1 MELVQEFVV
10 PRPIDA
16 AWAVLTDV
24 ERIAPCMPGA
34 QLTEVDGET
43 YRGLVKVRVGPV
55 VANFAGQAVF
65 RERDE
70 KAHRVVL
77 EARGKEARGQ
87 GLASALITAELTDE
101 GEQTRVNVVTE
112 LVISGKLAQFG
123 RGAMAEISG
132 KLLGQ
137 FVDCLESTVL
147 AEQAPAPSTP
157 ASMTSAPAAE
167 TPAAETPAA
176 ETPAAAA
183 PDTGA
188 AAEDDVTPTGRR
200 IDSPEAEPVDLLRT
214 AGAPILKRLI
224 PTLIV
229 VAAIVVALVLIIS

>member
-1 MELVQEFVV
+1 MDLVQEFNV
-10 PRPIDA
+10 PRPVDV

-34 QLTEVDGET
+34 QLTEVDGDT
-43 YRGLVKVRVGPV
+43 YRGLVKVKVGPV

-101 GEQTRVNVVTE
+101 GEQTHVNVVTE
-112 LVISGKLAQFG
+112 LVVSGKLAQFG

-147 AEQAPAPSTP
+147 AEQAAAPSTP
-157 ASMTSAPAAE
+157 ASMTSAPAAQ

-176 ETPAAAA
+176 DFPVESAAIAQPA
-183 PDTGA
+183 
-188 AAEDDVTPTGRR
+188 RR
-200 IDSPEAEPVDLLRT
+200 IDSPEAQPVDLLKT
-214 AGAPILKRLI
+214 AGAPILKRLV
-224 PTLIV
+224 PAVLV
-229 VAAIVVALVLIIS
+229 VAAAVVALVLLLS